1 MRSNDIERWV
11 KAERRFVDHFE
22 YRPNHPKEIDF
33 DIDAHIKLLDR
44 CISEDFDYT
53 IELYGTQPI
62 KIRGRQPDEPIID

>member
-1 MRSNDIERWV
+1 MIRNDIKLFVEAR
-11 KAERRFVDHFE
+11 RRFVSHFE
-22 YRPNHPKEIDF
+22 YYPNYPNEIDF
-33 DIDAHIKLLDR
+33 DVKAYSKLLDR